1 MKGSEHLLTK
11 ENQNGIKMKSLLLDR
26 NLALEAVRVTEIAA
40 IASSFHMGRGNE
52 KAADQSAV
60 NAMRDFL
67 NDLDINGKVVIGEGE
82 RDKAPMLYIG
92 EMVGKGG
99 INVDIA
105 LDPLEGTTI
114 TAHGGENA
122 LSVLAI
128 GEEGSFL
135 HAPDIYM
142 QKIAYGYKYQDLEI
156 NINDEPKKIIN
167 DFSKYSGIRQENI
180 VVCVLDRIR
189 HKKLISEI
197 RATGARIKLIPDGD
211 VSAVIATSIE
221 DSGID
226 IYMGIG
232 GSPEGVLAAAA
243 LRCLGGKIYTKLI
256 YDSDESFKR
265 AKNMGVLD
273 KDKIYETNDLASGDV
288 MFSATGVTDGTLLKG
303 VRIKNDMAHTESV
316 VMRSQTNT
324 VRHIKAKHN
333 LNIKKYRSY
342 FK

>member
-1 MKGSEHLLTK
+1 
-11 ENQNGIKMKSLLLDR
+11 MKSLLLDR

-40 IASSFHMGRGNE
+40 IASSFHMGRGDE
-52 KAADQSAV
+52 KAADQAAV

-67 NDLDINGKVVIGEGE
+67 NELDVNGKVVIGEGE

-92 EMVGKGG
+92 EVIGKGDVK
-99 INVDIA
+99 VDIA

-114 TAHGGENA
+114 TAQGGENA

-142 QKIAYGYKYQDLEI
+142 KKIAYGYKYENLEI
-156 NINDEPKKIIN
+156 NIDDEPIKIIKE
-167 DFSKYSGIRQENI
+167 FSKYSNIREENI
-180 VVCVLDRIR
+180 VVCILDRPR
-189 HKKLISEI
+189 HKELISQV
-197 RATGARIKLIPDGD
+197 RSTGARIKLIPDGD
-211 VSAVIATSIE
+211 VSAVIATSIDE
-221 DSGID
+221 SGID
-226 IYMGIG
+226 LYMGTG

-243 LRCLGGKIYTKLI
+243 LRCLGGKIYSKLI
-256 YDSDESFKR
+256 YDNDESFER
-265 AKNMGVLD
+265 AKKMGVLD
-273 KDKIYETNDLASGDV
+273 KNQIFETKDLAKGDV

-303 VRIKNDMAHTESV
+303 VRIKNDQAHTQSV

-324 VRHIKAKHN
+324 IRYISANHN
-333 LNIKKYRSY
+333 LNVKKYRSY

>member
-1 MKGSEHLLTK
+1 M
-11 ENQNGIKMKSLLLDR
+11 NSLLLDR

-67 NDLDINGKVVIGEGE
+67 NELMINGKVVIGEGE

-92 EMVGKGG
+92 EVVGKGG
-99 INVDIA
+99 VNVDIA

-142 QKIAYGYKYQDLEI
+142 YKVAYGYKYENLEI
-156 NINDEPKKIIN
+156 NINDDPEKIIN
-167 DFSKYSGIRQENI
+167 DFSKYSNIRTENI
-180 VVCVLDRIR
+180 VVCILDRPR
-189 HKKLISEI
+189 HLDLIKKVRS
-197 RATGARIKLIPDGD
+197 TGARIKLIPDGD
-211 VSAVIATSIE
+211 VSAVIATSIDE
-221 DSGID
+221 SGID

-243 LRCLGGKIYTKLI
+243 LRCLGGRIYTKLI
-256 YDSDESFKR
+256 FDNDESFVR
-265 AKNMGVLD
+265 AKKMGVLS
-273 KDKIYETNDLASGDV
+273 KDQIYETKDLAKGDV

-303 VRIKNDMAHTESV
+303 VRIKKNYAFTQSV

-324 VRHIKAKHN
+324 VRHITAKHN

-342 FK
+342 LK

>member
-1 MKGSEHLLTK
+1 
-11 ENQNGIKMKSLLLDR
+11 MKSFLLDR

-67 NDLDINGKVVIGEGE
+67 NELMINGTVVIGEGE

-92 EMVGKGG
+92 EVVGKGG
-99 INVDIA
+99 VNVDIA

-142 QKIAYGYKYQDLEI
+142 QKVAYGYKYQDLEI
-156 NINDEPKKIIN
+156 NINDEPEKIIN
-167 DFSKYSGIRQENI
+167 DFSKYSNIRKENI
-180 VVCVLDRIR
+180 VVCILDRPR
-189 HKKLISEI
+189 HLELIQKVRS
-197 RATGARIKLIPDGD
+197 TGARIKLIPDGD
-211 VSAVIATSIE
+211 VSAVIATSIDE
-221 DSGID
+221 SGID

-243 LRCLGGKIYTKLI
+243 LRCLGGRIYSKLI
-256 YDSDESFKR
+256 FDNDESFER
-265 AKNMGVLD
+265 ARKMGVSS
-273 KDKIYETNDLASGDV
+273 KEQIYETKNLAKGDV

-303 VRIKNDMAHTESV
+303 VRITKNHAFTHSV

-324 VRHIKAKHN
+324 VRHVTAKHN
-333 LNIKKYRSY
+333 LNIKKYSSY
-342 FK
+342 LI

>member
-1 MKGSEHLLTK
+1 MKT
-11 ENQNGIKMKSLLLDR
+11 LLLDR

-67 NDLDINGKVVIGEGE
+67 NELDVNGKVVIGEGE

-92 EMVGKGG
+92 EVVGKGDVK
-99 INVDIA
+99 VDIA

-114 TAHGGENA
+114 TAQGGENA

-142 QKIAYGYKYQDLEI
+142 KKVAYGYKYEDLQI
-156 NINDEPKKIIN
+156 NIDDEPNSIIN
-167 DFSKYSGIRQENI
+167 EFSKFSGIREENI
-180 VVCVLDRIR
+180 VVCILDRPR
-189 HKKLISEI
+189 HKELISQV
-197 RATGARIKLIPDGD
+197 RSTGARIKLIPDGD
-211 VSAVIATSIE
+211 VSAVIATSIDE
-221 DSGID
+221 SGID
-226 IYMGIG
+226 LYMGTG

-256 YDSDESFKR
+256 YDNDESFER
-265 AKNMGVLD
+265 AKKMGVLD
-273 KDKIYETNDLASGDV
+273 KNKIYETNDLAKGDV

-303 VRIKNDMAHTESV
+303 VRIIKNDAHTHSV

-324 VRHIKAKHN
+324 VRYITAKHN
-333 LNIKKYRSY
+333 LNIKEYRSY

>member
-1 MKGSEHLLTK
+1 LKK
-11 ENQNGIKMKSLLLDR
+11 ENQIGIKMKSLLLDR

-40 IASSFHMGRGNE
+40 IASSFHMGRGDE
-52 KAADQSAV
+52 KAADQAAV

-67 NDLDINGKVVIGEGE
+67 NELDVKGKVVIGEGE

-92 EMVGKGG
+92 EVIGKGDVK
-99 INVDIA
+99 VDIA

-114 TAHGGENA
+114 TAQGGENA

-142 QKIAYGYKYQDLEI
+142 KKIAYGYKYENLEI
-156 NINDEPKKIIN
+156 NIDDEPIKIIKE
-167 DFSKYSGIRQENI
+167 FSKYSNIREENI
-180 VVCVLDRIR
+180 VVCILDRPR
-189 HKKLISEI
+189 HQELISKV
-197 RATGARIKLIPDGD
+197 RSTGARIKLIPDGD
-211 VSAVIATSIE
+211 VSAVIATSIDE
-221 DSGID
+221 SGID
-226 IYMGIG
+226 LYMGTG

-243 LRCLGGKIYTKLI
+243 LRCLGGKIYSKLI
-256 YDSDESFKR
+256 YDNDESFER
-265 AKNMGVLD
+265 AKKMGVLD
-273 KDKIYETNDLASGDV
+273 KNQIFETKDLAKGDV

-303 VRIKNDMAHTESV
+303 VRIKNDQAHTQSV

-324 VRHIKAKHN
+324 IRYISANHN
-333 LNIKKYRSY
+333 LNVKKYRSY

>member
-1 MKGSEHLLTK
+1 MNTV
-11 ENQNGIKMKSLLLDR
+11 LLDR

-40 IASSFHMGRGNE
+40 IASSFHMGRGDE
-52 KAADQSAV
+52 KAADQAAV

-67 NDLDINGKVVIGEGE
+67 NELDVNGKVVIGEGE
-82 RDKAPMLYIG
+82 RDKAPMLYKG
-92 EMVGKGG
+92 EVK
-99 INVDIA
+99 VDIA

-114 TAHGGENA
+114 TAQGGENA

-142 QKIAYGYKYQDLEI
+142 KKIAYGYKYENLEI
-156 NINDEPKKIIN
+156 NIDDEPSKIIKEFAN
-167 DFSKYSGIRQENI
+167 FSKIRAENI
-180 VVCVLDRIR
+180 VVCILDRPR
-189 HKKLISEI
+189 HQELINEVRS
-197 RATGARIKLIPDGD
+197 TGARIKLIPDGD
-211 VSAVIATSIE
+211 VSAVIATSIN

-226 IYMGIG
+226 LYMGTG

-256 YDSDESFKR
+256 YDNDESFER
-265 AKNMGVLD
+265 AKKMSVIK
-273 KDKIYETNDLASGDV
+273 KDQIFETNDLAKGDV

-303 VRIKNDMAHTESV
+303 VRINNNYALTHSV
-316 VMRSQTNT
+316 VMRSKTSTIRYIN
-324 VRHIKAKHN
+324 ANHN

>member
-1 MKGSEHLLTK
+1 M
-11 ENQNGIKMKSLLLDR
+11 NSLLLDR

-92 EMVGKGG
+92 EKVGKGG
-99 INVDIA
+99 VSVDIA

-114 TAHGGENA
+114 TAQGGENA

-142 QKIAYGYKYQDLEI
+142 KKIAYGYKYENLEI
-156 NINDEPKKIIN
+156 DINDDPKKIIN

-180 VVCVLDRIR
+180 VVCILDRSR
-189 HKKLISEI
+189 HKDLINSV
-197 RATGARIKLIPDGD
+197 RSTGARIKLIPDGD
-211 VSAVIATSIE
+211 VSAVIATSID

-226 IYMGIG
+226 IYMGTG

-256 YDSDESFKR
+256 FDNDHSFER
-265 AKNMGVLD
+265 AKKMGIME
-273 KDKIYETNDLASGDV
+273 KDKIYETKDLAKE
-288 MFSATGVTDGTLLKG
+288 M
-303 VRIKNDMAHTESV
+303 
-316 VMRSQTNT
+316 
-324 VRHIKAKHN
+324 
-333 LNIKKYRSY
+333 
-342 FK
+342 